1 MPVVTLV
8 SATGGSVRGASTS
21 SFSSVSSSLSSAAD
35 QAGYSS
41 VPSGL
46 MDHNQID
53 GRTSE
58 TCRYALE
65 VVPAVERFELG
76 AAPENRNTINQLPDS
91 EIGMPGDVEGQGFQS
106 IRRSFSMSSFPH
118 APALNRL
125 ELEGNTKEAG
135 LGVELATKTW
145 RKQGNTS
152 NDITS
157 LQKETG
163 RFLSS
168 TSERFFSSKHGRARS
183 SVLPLR

>member
-35 QAGYSS
+35 QAGSSS
-41 VPSGL
+41 VPSAL

-58 TCRYALE
+58 YTLE
-65 VVPAVERFELG
+65 VVPAVERLELG
-76 AAPENRNTINQLPDS
+76 AAPENRNMINQFPDS

-135 LGVELATKTW
+135 LGVELATKIW

-152 NDITS
+152 NGITS

-168 TSERFFSSKHGRARS
+168 TSERFFSSKHGRSRS